1 MAQKSGHA
9 WWWRSVDGCRSA
21 TQMVTDNESELLNAA
36 VLCAALAATKAM
48 ANARASRELE
58 MHVRKSPLP
67 HTMQLPAVEFTNE
80 YELVES
86 ESAFICAMRAT
97 IPSEIMQ
104 AVFGSASPLS
114 QPHVHRFSGSRAHAP
129 FLKRAQRLDLT
140 KLYKFS
146 RSLDADQVDA
156 GGKEHKKEKHIYN
169 HKKQRNES
177 AEWMKQVERNSC
189 DTALQNLPV
198 AMTVGFGAPYAGN
211 DALNV
216 FLASLGINNRVV
228 TFVNEFDCIPG
239 ILNIAHLAAM
249 LAKTT
254 ERLVIIAK
262 ATKALLNLLPAP
274 MQQQNCR
281 YVDHRYAPC
290 GSYTFMPKE
299 SAEFSIFSDTMQIRK
314 GLGEDGDAV
323 TISLTGNS
331 ILQHMM
337 SAYVDAIPRRS
348 RLVQI
353 NATMNHYERL
363 GVARNATERK
373 ICTFYRSL
381 AVRWYPDRI
390 VHGSFTDQQKEVA
403 EDIFELL
410 AESYEVLSYKSID
423 GHTMRI

>member
-140 KLYKFS
+140 KLYFS

-177 AEWMKQVERNSC
+177 AEWMKQVE
-189 DTALQNLPV
+189 P
-198 AMTVGFGAPYAGN
+198 
-211 DALNV
+211 
-216 FLASLGINNRVV
+216 SLGINNRVV